1 MANSFAPQH
10 IIDGSAFMLASHMAA
25 GDWSQETIEDTLLE
39 LSRIYL
45 RGYYRDTGFSDD
57 VRHCSIYAERAAR
70 NAYPLPNRR
79 AEVLHIGF
87 DVIRKFE
94 PDGSRRKKFLGF
106 LGGHLFGGS
115 HPHPADRKRLFEANF
130 LPYMAMAIKIDV
142 GGIRMPD

>member
-57 VRHCSIYAERAAR
+57 VRHCSIYA
-70 NAYPLPNRR
+70 
-79 AEVLHIGF
+79 
-87 DVIRKFE
+87 
-94 PDGSRRKKFLGF
+94 
-106 LGGHLFGGS
+106 
-115 HPHPADRKRLFEANF
+115 
-130 LPYMAMAIKIDV
+130 
-142 GGIRMPD
+142 